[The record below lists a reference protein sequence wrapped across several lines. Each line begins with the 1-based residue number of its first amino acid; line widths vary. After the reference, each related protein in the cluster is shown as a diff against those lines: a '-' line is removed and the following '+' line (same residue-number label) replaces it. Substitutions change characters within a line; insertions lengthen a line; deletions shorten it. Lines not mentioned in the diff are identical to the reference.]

1 MVAWVVV
8 AVVTL
13 VIVAVLIMIARITA
27 ILVKSKPHIGN
38 GNNTTTLAPPVL
50 KRHRSE
56 NHLVIGH
63 IFLQRKVSSL
73 IEP

>member
-8 AVVTL
+8 VEVTL

-38 GNNTTTLAPPVL
+38 GNNTSTTGIET
-50 KRHRSE
+50 S
-56 NHLVIGH
+56 H
-63 IFLQRKVSSL
+63 I
-73 IEP
+73 